1 MCGWSAWR
9 AARTTSRGRIPTR
22 STKSCSSSSPVVRPR
37 LSAGASRSWRT
48 GADERTIGLVNL
60 AADLRV
66 PANGGAAAPAQR
78 LLGGHVECEALDGLV
93 RSVSGGT
100 SRALVVRGDPGVG
113 KSALLAYVAERAKR
127 CRIVHTIGVESEME
141 LAFSGL
147 QQLCAQLMDRLE
159 RLPAPQR
166 DALATAF
173 GLRAGEAPDR
183 FLVSLAVLSLVGEA
197 AEHAPVICL
206 IDDAQW
212 LAPPSIQV
220 LAFVARRLL
229 AEPVGLVFASR
240 QLNHDD
246 ELHGL
251 PEVVVE
257 GLGYD
262 DACALLE
269 SAVAGPLDDR
279 VRDRIIAETAGNP
292 LALLELPRGR
302 NPT

>member
-1 MCGWSAWR
+1 M
-9 AARTTSRGRIPTR
+9 
-22 STKSCSSSSPVVRPR
+22 
-37 LSAGASRSWRT
+37 
-48 GADERTIGLVNL
+48 NL
-60 AADLRV
+60 AADLR
-66 PANGGAAAPAQR
+66 ATMHGGAAAPAQR
-78 LLGGHVECEALDGLV
+78 LLGRHVECEALDGLV

-100 SRALVVRGDPGVG
+100 SRTLVMRGDPGVG

-141 LAFSGL
+141 LAFAGL

-183 FLVSLAVLSLVGEA
+183 FLVSLAVLGLLAEA

-212 LAPPSIQV
+212 LDRASSQV

-251 PEVVVE
+251 PAVAVE

-262 DACALLE
+262 DAHALLE
-269 SAVAGPLDDR
+269 SVIAGPLDGR

-292 LALLELPRGR
+292 LALLQLPLGR
-302 NPT
+302 MAGGFGLPCATPASAHVEQGFARRL